1 MTVEDY
7 LAGKNEHAVEMFRRF
22 AALVDACGESE
33 VVARASIVYWRRT
46 RIWAGAF
53 IQSRRLELNVDL
65 LREAEHPLCLS
76 VFPTTKRVYTHRLRI
91 TELEQLDGSI
101 AALLREA
108 YADVGPGTR

>member
-1 MTVEDY
+1 MTVEEY

-33 VVARASIVYWRRT
+33 VVPHASIVYWRRT
-46 RIWAGAF
+46 RVWAGAF

-101 AALLREA
+101 AALLAEA